1 MLYLLDFNPIVP
13 DIGLIAWSLLIFVL
27 FWGIVGKF
35 AFKPISGALRKREH
49 DIQSAL
55 DEARKAQEEMAA
67 LQADNDRILA
77 EAREE
82 RAKILKESKDAG
94 DKIISE
100 SKTKAKEEA
109 DKIVANA
116 KLEIEN
122 QKKQA
127 IDEVKNQV
135 GNMALE
141 IAEKV
146 LRKELANDTAQQSYV
161 DDLVRDIKLN

>member
-1 MLYLLDFNPIVP
+1 MVYLLGFNPMLP
-13 DIGLIAWSLLIFVL
+13 DVGLIVWSTVTFLA
-27 FWGIVGKF
+27 FWLIVGKF
-35 AFKPISGALRKREH
+35 AFKPISGALRKRED
-49 DIQSAL
+49 DIQTAL
-55 DEARKAQEEMAA
+55 DEAKKAQEEMAA
-67 LQADNDRILA
+67 LKADNERILS

-82 RAKILKESKDAG
+82 RARILKESKDAG

-100 SKTKAKEEA
+100 SKAKAKDEA
-109 DKIVANA
+109 DKIVSNA

-122 QKKQA
+122 QKKMA

-135 GNMALE
+135 GNMALD

-146 LRKELANDTAQQSYV
+146 LRKELANDAAQQSYV

>member
-1 MLYLLDFNPIVP
+1 MVYLLGFNPMLP
-13 DIGLIAWSLLIFVL
+13 DVGLIVWSTVTFLA
-27 FWGIVGKF
+27 FWLIVGKL
-35 AFKPISGALRKREH
+35 AFKPISGALRKRED
-49 DIQSAL
+49 DIQTAL
-55 DEARKAQEEMAA
+55 DEAKKAQEEMAA
-67 LQADNDRILA
+67 LKADNERILA

-82 RAKILKESKDAG
+82 RARILKESKDAG

-100 SKTKAKEEA
+100 SKAKAKDEA
-109 DKIVANA
+109 DKIVSNA

-122 QKKQA
+122 QKKMA

-135 GNMALE
+135 GNMALD

-146 LRKELANDTAQQSYV
+146 LRKELANDAAQQSYV